1 MEPLIKEI
9 KLDAAKFR
17 HPRVIFVPS
26 AEIIEPM
33 VRASLHYGN
42 KETPDQFLLRFGLIE
57 NIE

>member
-1 MEPLIKEI
+1 MEPLLNEI
-9 KLDAAKFR
+9 KPGAKKFR

-33 VRASLHYGN
+33 VRAALQFGN

-57 NIE
+57 NV